1 MTVDDLIF
9 ILVVGSTLSIPFW
22 IYYGIQGIFTNRSI
36 KRAEAIMAADK
47 AREEARLKH
56 EQEVRKALEE
66 MTSRREEMLRQAAL
80 LGHDHETDS

>member
-9 ILVVGSTLSIPFW
+9 ILAVGSTLSIPLWVF
-22 IYYGIQGIFTNRSI
+22 YLIQGIFTDRSL

-47 AREEARLKH
+47 ARAEERLKH

-66 MTSRREEMLRQAAL
+66 IASRREEKARQAAL